1 MGPIGPIGPMGPI
14 EVVYFFIL
22 AAAAAAFLD
31 GRSCSG
37 LSATRA
43 DTLAACPV
51 SPSLV
56 AIEITSSAIS
66 RRPARVKFIMLV
78 RRRKS
83 FTLSPLAKRA
93 VPPVGRTCDGPA
105 A

>member
-31 GRSCSG
+31 GRNCSG

-43 DTLAACPV
+43 DTLAACAV
-51 SPSLV
+51 RPSLV

-66 RRPARVKFIMLV
+66 RSPARVKVLEVLPRPVPFPGN
-78 RRRKS
+78 
-83 FTLSPLAKRA
+83 TLTSHPHTPSTHPTSP
-93 VPPVGRTCDGPA
+93 
-105 A
+105 